1 MSTLAFPAHRV
12 RHAYSGATED
22 WLASAAGQA
31 VIVDSGDVW
40 GVVASQEKS
49 TSGLPLYSLVWF
61 YDATGQR
68 PEKGGVVTV
77 DPSHPSYATFVE
89 QLRTEGTVVSLEDSV
104 AFARGQWKAAAS
116 GTKST
121 SRRPSSS
128 SGGRRAAAT
137 GGSTGGAP
145 LWQNPWVVGGGI
157 ALVFVVAGTAV
168 ALSGEDG
175 K

>member
-12 RHAYSGATED
+12 RRAYAGATED
-22 WLASAAGQA
+22 WLASAAGKA
-31 VIVDSGDVW
+31 VILDSGDVW
-40 GVVASQEKS
+40 GVVVSQEKS

-89 QLRTEGTVVSLEDSV
+89 QLRAGGTVVSLEDSV
-104 AFARGQWKAAAS
+104 AFARGQREKAPATT
-116 GTKST
+116 TKSP
-121 SRRPSSS
+121 SRRKQVSSPRTRER
-128 SGGRRAAAT
+128 GET
-137 GGSTGGAP
+137 P
-145 LWQNPWVVGGGI
+145 LWKNPWVVGGGI
-157 ALVFVVAGTAV
+157 ALVFVVGAAV
-168 ALSGEDG
+168 VLSGEGG

>member
-12 RHAYSGATED
+12 HRAYSGATED
-22 WLASAAGQA
+22 WLASAAGKA
-31 VIVDSGDVW
+31 VILDSGDVW
-40 GVVASQEKS
+40 GVVVSQEKS

-77 DPSHPSYATFVE
+77 DPSHPNYATFVE

-104 AFARGQWKAAAS
+104 AFAKGQREKAPAS
-116 GTKST
+116 SAKPARS
-121 SRRPSSS
+121 SPRASVPRREKK
-128 SGGRRAAAT
+128 T
-137 GGSTGGAP
+137 TEVP

-157 ALVFVVAGTAV
+157 AVLVVGIGVAVLMSGKDGT
-168 ALSGEDG
+168 DG